1 MSDVRLRSCASRR
14 QSLGVEM
21 LARSNPRNRNLHK
34 VPHLCTQTPTRPC
47 DTLACL
53 HILNEWLV
61 AIGVEVK
68 EVSSREIAIAD
79 RKILL
84 RAGNFS
90 DNDVL
95 GATLAL
101 YLLLC
106 EHQCVSAVDMKVLLN
121 LPPSVLP
128 RSIFWSSLR
137 KASWVTCLELVKCVP
152 RGACISSL
160 INTISCLLE
169 RRLIQLTLQD
179 IYLEGTTEHMRHV
192 LVEAFAATSN
202 LKKLSISH
210 VGYCT
215 KSQGLSEEDV
225 RIDHAIL
232 NSIADNANLTSFTF
246 AFCYPQS
253 ACVASIRRLLENTTT
268 LTNLTITHWALHDRA
283 YSVKQIIAAVAAN
296 RTLTSLTLRDLNLN
310 PVAREKLAQLLNS
323 NGTLQYVAF
332 LTRKTS
338 SEEASTSQALE
349 KTKSLKQVVLNWSF
363 SLEEIRHLAQAIHS
377 KMLELHLPKISLA
390 KPEPFLSILDCV
402 PGSRKVVFKE
412 CTFPEGPLPPMILT
426 SQEVKAE
433 QPLCS
438 YTVYDIS
445 LNSLYRVVAG
455 VGRDHIRSLEL
466 RARANLGP
474 DMRHDLA
481 SYLASTRR
489 LRRLHLEIKNDP
501 QLLTAVFHG
510 LSQNNSI
517 EDLLI
522 HADCNIDEK
531 SVELFSGWLS
541 TNPRL
546 HSLEV
551 SYSCHGKERLA
562 EALAKSMHRN
572 YALMFIA
579 LGAADRPYYEHLCN
593 LTWRNLGLLHCAA
606 GYVLGCTE
614 MRAAKAYGLLARHP
628 LLLETVQ
635 KSGPLSSNELKE
647 KFRKAEL
654 HRRLKRQSPCDAFAF
669 TYCHSPRNEFFY
681 KRSINACVAVATDM
695 VGLCIGGRNRFTS
708 KKSCRQ
714 ACVDGRGR
722 TDRCLNNAVFRRCE
736 TQDVTGQ
743 WWHFDGHSCLK
754 WNLPSGM
761 CPSYNSDVFSS
772 QRDCWTNCVAKPRK
786 RLCRVATPD
795 VCYSAHL
802 RFPYFVVGG
811 PEARCLKVSSISYG
825 GRRCLAGSNRF
836 QTVQACQEACMSNT
850 HFD

>member
-21 LARSNPRNRNLHK
+21 LARSNPRNRTLHK

-101 YLLLC
+101 YLLC

-215 KSQGLSEEDV
+215 KSQKV
-225 RIDHAIL
+225 KRPHV
-232 NSIADNANLTSFTF
+232 
-246 AFCYPQS
+246 Y
-253 ACVASIRRLLENTTT
+253 
-268 LTNLTITHWALHDRA
+268 AL
-283 YSVKQIIAAVAAN
+283 VK
-296 RTLTSLTLRDLNLN
+296 
-310 PVAREKLAQLLNS
+310 
-323 NGTLQYVAF
+323 
-332 LTRKTS
+332 
-338 SEEASTSQALE
+338 ALE

-714 ACVDGRGR
+714 ACVDGRSR
-722 TDRCLNNAVFRRCE
+722 TAHCLNNAVFRRCE

-743 WWHFDGHSCLK
+743 WWHFDGHSCLQ

-802 RFPYFVVGG
+802 RFPYFAVGG